1 MNREVHVRIC
11 EGLGVKF
18 PGPTRHERHFERAP
32 PTSAVPPKADIRLRC
47 NICRGGPRCDIAL
60 RHVPA
65 VHHEAL
71 DTGLAAEGLPLSDR
85 NKLLHECLG

>member
-1 MNREVHVRIC
+1 MPVI
-11 EGLGVKF
+11 GAL
-18 PGPTRHERHFERAP
+18 A
-32 PTSAVPPKADIRLRC
+32 TSAVHPSADVLLRRT
-47 NICRGGPRCDIAL
+47 NRRNGPRRDMAL